1 MNFDD
6 LQISG
11 IIGIEEKIGQFRRK
25 LLEMKRLVILSGA
38 GMSAESG
45 IRTFRDMNGLWEE
58 YDVMEVASIEAWYKN
73 PALLLHFYNDRRKQM
88 IESKPNRGHM
98 LLAELEKSYDVK
110 IITQN
115 VDDLHERAGSTNV
128 LHLHGELT
136 KARSSVDPSLI
147 YTLED
152 PEMNMGDKC
161 EKGSQLRPHI
171 VWFGEEV
178 PAMAD
183 AVPIVESADYLC
195 VIGTSMSVYPA
206 AGLIN
211 YAPAFA
217 PLFLIDPNPPASLPR
232 RVQVIAKGA
241 GDGVAELV
249 KKLEAL
255 QK

>member
-1 MNFDD
+1 MKKILAIF
-6 LQISG
+6 
-11 IIGIEEKIGQFRRK
+11 EENNKG
-25 LLEMKRLVILSGA
+25 MKRLVILSGA

-73 PALLLHFYNDRRKQM
+73 PELMLRFYNDRRKQM
-88 IESKPNRGHM
+88 IDSKPNKGHL
-98 LLAELEKSYDVK
+98 LLAELEKSFDVQ

-136 KARSSVDPSLI
+136 KARSSIDPTLI
-147 YTLED
+147 YTLAD

-161 EKGSQLRPHI
+161 GKGSQLRPHI

-195 VIGTSMSVYPA
+195 VIGTSLNVYPA

-211 YAPAFA
+211 YAPVST

-232 RVQVIAKGA
+232 RVQVISKGA
-241 GDGVAELV
+241 GEGVAELIR
-249 KKLEAL
+249 KLEKF